1 MLPCSL
7 IFGLKK
13 VLFQQRQKQLSRF
26 ETNVKTHT
34 KVCTR
39 NMIFF
44 NEGFDSCRLVD
55 FALTWIVAHEH
66 QISLPWLHGS
76 MTIEGE
82 AIHGAKMYS
91 AI

>member
-1 MLPCSL
+1 M
-7 IFGLKK
+7 
-13 VLFQQRQKQLSRF
+13 
-26 ETNVKTHT
+26 KTQT